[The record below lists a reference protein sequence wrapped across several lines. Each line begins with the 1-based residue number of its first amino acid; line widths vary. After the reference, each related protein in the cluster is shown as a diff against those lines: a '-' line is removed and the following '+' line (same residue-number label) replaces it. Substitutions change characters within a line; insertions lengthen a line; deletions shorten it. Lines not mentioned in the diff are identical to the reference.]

1 MLAVYSAASVVFGA
15 ASGYALSLDCI
26 VEQHAFLRC
35 RLPVAIQR
43 QLFYFIAAV
52 VNFVAVALL
61 LIATH
66 WVKRGWRAATASPC
80 RSRLHSTRSQV
91 LAPPGVGQGSGTSLS
106 QGSAVVPPPALG
118 APPQRSR
125 QGFDY
130 TKLLVAM
137 PVVLFYAFPTLVKAA
152 LTFFA
157 CLRIDDASGPY
168 PAYALAS
175 HPSGYWTADIQ
186 QECFAGVH
194 RTWALALG
202 VPAVLLFC
210 VGLPVGMF
218 VFLWVNRFKVDDPEY
233 RKYFGFVYRNYTV
246 SKCWWEAVWA
256 TQTVLLTAVA
266 VFHFTL
272 TAYNALLLLGLLLLA
287 STVLQTVA
295 KPYALHQLHRL
306 HMASTLCLILNVWC
320 ALAFFSC
327 AGPQATRAPSCFPNW
342 NTAVGVIMVVVN
354 IGFVVW
360 CLYDV
365 LISAL
370 PALQSFGKTASSVSS
385 GVLQAASARL
395 RLPRGRRRKPR
406 RLLGAQR
413 VDSDALPRLWDQI
426 QRRCADAGA
435 DGADA
440 EAPDGGALNGGLM
453 PVQSAPAR
461 MAGR

>member
-1 MLAVYSAASVVFGA
+1 MPWPSFMLAVYSAASVVFGA
-15 ASGYALSLDCI
+15 ASGYALSLDCVI
-26 VEQHAFLRC
+26 AGHGLFSGN
-35 RLPVAIQR
+35 LPLAIHR
-43 QLFYFIAAV
+43 SLSYFVAAV
-52 VNFVAVALL
+52 ANFVAVALL

-66 WVKRGWRAATASPC
+66 WVKQGWRAATATC
-80 RSRLHSTRSQV
+80 RSRRHSPRAQG
-91 LAPPGVGQGSGTSLS
+91 LAPPL
-106 QGSAVVPPPALG
+106 QGSAPPLQGSA
-118 APPQRSR
+118 APPQRI

-130 TKLLVAM
+130 TKLLVAV

-157 CLRIDDASGPY
+157 CLRIDDGSGPY
-168 PAYALAS
+168 PQYAVLNHTA
-175 HPSGYWTADIQ
+175 GYWTADIQ

-194 RTWALALG
+194 KTFALGLG

-210 VGLPVGMF
+210 VALPLGMF
-218 VFLWVNRFKVDDPEY
+218 VFLWANRRKVDDPEF
-233 RKYFGFVYRNYTV
+233 RKYFGFVYRNYV
-246 SKCWWEAVWA
+246 DSKCWWEAVWA

-327 AGPQATRAPSCFPNW
+327 SGTQQTRAPSCFPNW
-342 NTAVGVIMVVVN
+342 NTAVAVIMVAIDVA
-354 IGFVVW
+354 FVVW

-370 PALQSFGKTASSVSS
+370 PVLQSLGKTASSVSS

-395 RLPRGRRRKPR
+395 RLPQRRRRKPR
-406 RLLGAQR
+406 RSAQQ

-426 QRRCADAGA
+426 QRRCADDGDAG
-435 DGADA
+435 A
-440 EAPDGGALNGGLM
+440 EAPDGGGLM